1 MFIGWVDGLLTL
13 LLAYLYIRDWLRS
26 MWCGRN
32 GVFGRCRRC
41 EDENVARSEAK
52 AQADAE
58 AKAEAERQRLDI
70 EETYSN
76 MDEALRNELTAIVL
90 ERAEREH
97 LLIRSG
103 SSLEAAVVRIYRR
116 RRSNLQHTFGNSDTQ
131 HRKTDCELT

>member
-1 MFIGWVDGLLTL
+1 MFIGWVGGLLAL

-26 MWCGRN
+26 KWCGHH
-32 GVFGRCRRC
+32 GVFGQCRRC
-41 EDENVARSEAK
+41 EEENAARSRAK
-52 AQADAE
+52 AQAEAE
-58 AKAEAERQRLDI
+58 AKAESERSRLDI
-70 EETYSN
+70 QETYRN

-116 RRSNLQHTFGNSDTQ
+116 LRSNLQH
-131 HRKTDCELT
+131 

>member
-1 MFIGWVDGLLTL
+1 MFIGWVGGLLAL

-26 MWCGRN
+26 KWCGHH

-41 EDENVARSEAK
+41 EEENAARSRAK
-52 AQADAE
+52 AQAEAE
-58 AKAEAERQRLDI
+58 AKAESERSRLDI
-70 EETYSN
+70 QETYRN

-116 RRSNLQHTFGNSDTQ
+116 LRSNLQH
-131 HRKTDCELT
+131 

>member
-1 MFIGWVDGLLTL
+1 MFIGWIGGLLAL
-13 LLAYLYIRDWLRS
+13 LLAYFYIRDWLRS
-26 MWCGRN
+26 KWCGHH

-41 EDENVARSEAK
+41 EDENAARSKPK

-58 AKAEAERQRLDI
+58 AKAEAEGQRLDI

-103 SSLEAAVVRIYRR
+103 SSLETAVVRIYRR
-116 RRSNLQHTFGNSDTQ
+116 RRSNLQH
-131 HRKTDCELT
+131 